1 MIRYYSL
8 RIRLRGFPPIFATI
22 KRLSSP
28 SPLRRRKCFDI
39 GADLDSFK
47 PGGGFKGSK
56 RTDLT
61 DPSFRRSKRCNTQ
74 RRSLRI
80 VEIEEIYAVFFP
92 AMHVQSENISGGNIS
107 LTEQVAR
114 SKTPLSDN
122 PFDSPNNFGRVCIE
136 VDETCPI
143 ADCIV
148 GRIGNRLANNRWRLI
163 RRCSSHLITFNRL
176 ALRQMASSPRMPI
189 ALPTRFI
196 QRIFLPS
203 NEGSEIVC
211 VSS

>member
-1 MIRYYSL
+1 MFRY
-8 RIRLRGFPPIFATI
+8 R
-22 KRLSSP
+22 
-28 SPLRRRKCFDI
+28 
-39 GADLDSFK
+39 ADLDSFK

-143 ADCIV
+143 ADCII

-163 RRCSSHLITFNRL
+163 RRCSNHSITFNRL

-203 NEGSEIVC
+203 NEGSEIIC

>member
-163 RRCSSHLITFNRL
+163 RRCSSHSITFNRL
-176 ALRQMASSPRMPI
+176 ALRQMASSPRMP
-189 ALPTRFI
+189 TRFI

-203 NEGSEIVC
+203 NEGSEIIC